1 MTRSKTTFLSAAL
14 AGLMLS
20 GCATAPDPAKVCTS
34 DWIGARSSKALDR
47 IESRSKSSMNALK
60 KAGESFAQGKQ
71 PGVFQLLALSNSMN
85 KLKKELTDGAGVRD
99 LKTLASTCNDP
110 DIIKKSMSDL
120 LDRQSFSPQLRNMVE
135 SNPLFKSVVQ
145 EMINSIA
152 TGAAPKT

>member
-1 MTRSKTTFLSAAL
+1 
-14 AGLMLS
+14 
-20 GCATAPDPAKVCTS
+20 
-34 DWIGARSSKALDR
+34 
-47 IESRSKSSMNALK
+47 
-60 KAGESFAQGKQ
+60 
-71 PGVFQLLALSNSMN
+71 MN

>member
-1 MTRSKTTFLSAAL
+1 MTRSKTTFLSATL

-71 PGVFQLLALSNSMN
+71 PGVFQLLALSNSMS

-135 SNPLFKSVVQ
+135 SNPLFQSVVQ

>member
-34 DWIGARSSKALDR
+34 DWIGERSSNALSK
-47 IESRSKSSMNALK
+47 IESRSKSSISSLK
-60 KAGESFAQGKQ
+60 KAGESWAQGKQ
-71 PGVFQLLALSNSMN
+71 PGPLQLWTLSRSMN
-85 KLKKELTDGAGVRD
+85 KLKNELTDGAGVRD

-135 SNPLFKSVVQ
+135 SNPLFQSVVQ